1 MIFFLL
7 GVMIVLYAVI
17 ARSIARGDT
26 NYGAV
31 FFFCFLVYV
40 AFTFLADFAAR

>member
-7 GVMIVLYAVI
+7 GVMIVLYFVI
-17 ARSIARGDT
+17 VGSIARGDM
-26 NYGAV
+26 NYWAV
-31 FFFCFLVYV
+31 FVFCFLVYV